1 MVILALALFVRFDWD
16 TKHYI
21 QILEAEFL
29 WNGSYIL
36 MVSSGL
42 VIICSL
48 LGCWATANEHPGL
61 CRVVSDT
68 PNQHKVIYIEF
79 KIRLTFD

>member
-1 MVILALALFVRFDWD
+1 MVILALALFFRFDWD

-68 PNQHKVIYIEF
+68 SNQHKVKVF
-79 KIRLTFD
+79 KLNLRSV